1 MSGFTRRK
9 MLTGVAATAAGAV
22 GSANLTTQTAAQT
35 TAADDADRALFIT
48 LSAALTGIA
57 KERLSPA
64 VDPIQIN
71 RQYFAQAKTDPA
83 FDGLMQI
90 IRADPSNPVAVA
102 EKVLTNS
109 DSNIKYLGR
118 SIILMWYLGVW
129 YAPKK
134 LENFNSSPPK
144 PPYPPPDKVISP
156 AAYTQG
162 WTWRVAQAHPM
173 GYSELLFGY
182 WSKEPPALDAFI
194 K

>member
-1 MSGFTRRK
+1 
-9 MLTGVAATAAGAV
+9 MLTGAAATAVGAV

-35 TAADDADRALFIT
+35 TAADDADRALFIA

-64 VDPIQIN
+64 VDPVQIN
-71 RQYFAQAKTDPA
+71 REYFKQAKTDPA

-90 IRADPSNPVAVA
+90 IRADPSDPDAA
-102 EKVLTNS
+102 AGKVLFNS
-109 DSNIKYLGR
+109 DSNIVYLGR
-118 SIILMWYLGVW
+118 SIILMWYLGAW
-129 YAPKK
+129 YEPKK
-134 LENFNSSPPK
+134 LKDFNSSPPR
-144 PPYPPPDKVISP
+144 PPYSPDKIISP

-182 WSKEPPALDAFI
+182 WSKKPPTLDAFI
-194 K
+194 G

>member
-1 MSGFTRRK
+1 MTSFTRRK
-9 MLTGVAATAAGAV
+9 MLTGAAATAVGAV
-22 GSANLTTQTAAQT
+22 GSANLTTTAAQT
-35 TAADDADRALFIT
+35 TAADDADRDLFIT
-48 LSAALTGIA
+48 LSAALTGID

-90 IRADPSNPVAVA
+90 IRADSSNPAA
-102 EKVLTNS
+102 ATEKVLNNS
-109 DSNIKYLGR
+109 DSSIKYLGR
-118 SIILMWYLGVW
+118 SIILMWYLGAW
-129 YAPKK
+129 YGPKK

-144 PPYPPPDKVISP
+144 PPYPPDKVISP

-194 K
+194 RK